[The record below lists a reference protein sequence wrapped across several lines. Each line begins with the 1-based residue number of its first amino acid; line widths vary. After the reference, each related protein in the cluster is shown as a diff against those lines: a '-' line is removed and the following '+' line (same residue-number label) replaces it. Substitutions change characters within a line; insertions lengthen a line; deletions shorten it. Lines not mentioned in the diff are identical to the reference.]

1 MENKENVLPNEPHL
15 TYDNLVRES
24 QERGYDFVL
33 NNVQGNNYVGGFN
46 NGKTDFF
53 YVYNT
58 TLSEEDRTSNIE
70 HEKGARQGLKLH
82 ISIHPD
88 QIKEG
93 WDIVLNVMQRHGVAE
108 AKIANPMHKDE
119 TPDGQEPGKEI
130 TIYAFKD
137 PHRKVLD
144 SQKGTKASWE
154 QIIREITSELSAAN
168 IRPGSLATSASAH
181 GTSEQAIPGS
191 NYVSWRED
199 NSVFSD
205 LTQQELLTEK
215 VDKVV
220 LDHLTNEERESQFKY
235 LVVDENTFFIN
246 RYREYMNA
254 FTQLGKNLQQLDI
267 PQHKR
272 LDEHTHRQLRENN
285 YIQIQS
291 EYENKQEQHLETSLS
306 QQTKIKETSFSKIP
320 PEPPSR
326 INRGQLSNTKEKTPP
341 EPPSQF
347 KKGQLS
353 STRGFKPTPS
363 NTSNRNEPP
372 PIPPKVNQSQFTYP
386 QNTTRGN
393 LLAPPSRSYTEKHS
407 ATPVVNPPKRIP
419 LPGMSRTDLLRDP
432 PKPKPTNKKE
442 TSTNKST
449 TPEQQDEPKLPPDRK
464 PPPPS
469 GGFGG
474 PFRFR

>member
-1 MENKENVLPNEPHL
+1 MENKENVLPNEPQL
-15 TYDNLVRES
+15 TYDNLIRES
-24 QERGYDFVL
+24 QERGYDFIL
-33 NNVQGNNYVGGFN
+33 NNVMGNNYVGGFN

-53 YVYNT
+53 YVYNS

-82 ISIHPD
+82 ISIHPE

-93 WDIVLNVMQRHGVAE
+93 WDIVLNVMHKHGVAE

-130 TIYAFKD
+130 TIYAFRD

-154 QIIREITSELSAAN
+154 QIIREITLELSAAN
-168 IRPGSLATSASAH
+168 IRPGSLATSVSAH

-191 NYVSWRED
+191 IYVSWRED

-205 LTQQELLTEK
+205 LTQHELLTEN

-220 LDHLTNEERESQFKY
+220 LNHLTSEERESQFTY

-246 RYREYMNA
+246 RYREYMKA

-272 LDEHTHRQLRENN
+272 LDEHIHRQLRENN
-285 YIQIQS
+285 YKQIQS
-291 EYENKQEQHLETSLS
+291 EYENKENKQEQHFETSLS

-326 INRGQLSNTKEKTPP
+326 INRGHLSHAKEKTPP
-341 EPPSQF
+341 EP
-347 KKGQLS
+347 
-353 STRGFKPTPS
+353 TPS
-363 NTSNRNEPP
+363 NTSSRNEPP

-386 QNTTRGN
+386 QNTIRGN

-407 ATPVVNPPKRIP
+407 ATPVVNLPKRIP

-469 GGFGG
+469 GGFRG

>member
-1 MENKENVLPNEPHL
+1 MEHKEDVLPNEPKL
-15 TYDNLVRES
+15 TLDNLIRES
-24 QERGYDFVL
+24 QERGYDFVV

-53 YVYNT
+53 YVYNS
-58 TLSEEDRTSNIE
+58 TLSNEDRISNIE

-88 QIKEG
+88 QIKKG

-144 SQKGTKASWE
+144 SQKGNKASWE
-154 QIIREITSELSAAN
+154 QIIREITLELSAAN
-168 IRPGSLATSASAH
+168 IMPGALATSASAH
-181 GTSEQAIPGS
+181 GTSEQAIAGS

-199 NSVFSD
+199 NSVFSN
-205 LTQQELLTEK
+205 LTQEELLTK
-215 VDKVV
+215 DVDTVV
-220 LDHLTNEERESQFKY
+220 EDHLTTEEKESNFKY
-235 LVVDENTFFIN
+235 LAVDENTFLLN
-246 RYREYMNA
+246 RYREYMKA
-254 FTQLGKNLQQLDI
+254 FTELGKNLQEMDI
-267 PQHKR
+267 QQPKR
-272 LDEHTHRQLRENN
+272 LDNHTHRQLRENN
-285 YIQIQS
+285 YKQIQS
-291 EYENKQEQHLETSLS
+291 LYENKEDQHFDTSLS
-306 QQTKIKETSFSKIP
+306 HQTKINKNSFSKIP

-341 EPPSQF
+341 EPPPQF

-353 STRGFKPTPS
+353 STREIDPTPS
-363 NTSNRNEPP
+363 YIKNRNEPP
-372 PIPPKVNQSQFTYP
+372 PIPPKLNQSQYTYP
-386 QNTTRGN
+386 QNTSRGN

-407 ATPVVNPPKRIP
+407 PTQIVNPPTRIS
-419 LPGMSRTDLLRDP
+419 LPVMARTDSLKDP
-432 PKPKPTNKKE
+432 PKPKPTDKKE
-442 TSTNKST
+442 TSVNKLT
-449 TPEQQDEPKLPPDRK
+449 TPKQQDEPKHPPDRK
-464 PPPPS
+464 PPPPP